1 MPQETVLAFVDYENI
16 RISLREGF
24 LESVSIPELV
34 SAIRQVAEEIG
45 DLRAIR
51 VYCDW
56 TRRDHE
62 ARQFQEAGCTI
73 VHVLRKR
80 SGRDRTDIK
89 MAFEIEDV
97 TREQPDI
104 SACLIVAGDAH
115 YWEPILRGTERG
127 KKMHLSA
134 VSTSTA
140 RELLGQVKGFY
151 PLEGVLNL
159 TTIEA
164 AAPLLEVPL
173 PEESL
178 ARFVQR
184 VHGLEAGLPYVVRNY
199 LRDTIMEDLVDC
211 GETRQERDDFI
222 ERAIA
227 DGIIEPYEM
236 PNPLIPGRNVT
247 CVKLVKDNP
256 IVTSILI

>member
-1 MPQETVLAFVDYENI
+1 
-16 RISLREGF
+16 
-24 LESVSIPELV
+24 
-34 SAIRQVAEEIG
+34 
-45 DLRAIR
+45 
-51 VYCDW
+51 
-56 TRRDHE
+56 
-62 ARQFQEAGCTI
+62 
-73 VHVLRKR
+73 
-80 SGRDRTDIK
+80 
-89 MAFEIEDV
+89 
-97 TREQPDI
+97 
-104 SACLIVAGDAH
+104 
-115 YWEPILRGTERG
+115 
-127 KKMHLSA
+127 MHLSA

-159 TTIEA
+159 TAIEA

-184 VHGLEAGLPYVVRNY
+184 VHGLEAGLPYIVRNY

-256 IVTSILI
+256 IVRSILI